1 MTAAL
6 SLRGVLPAAAV
17 PEWTSPL
24 TLEVPVGS
32 FYVMRTTSARSYALF
47 RLCVG
52 LTSPGQGHVQVLGT
66 EPATLGRRGAQVFR
80 RALGVGLLPHG
91 LISNLT
97 LRLNVVVPLVYG
109 GLYRP
114 DDAARRAD
122 EALSLCG
129 LVAFAD
135 HRPADV
141 PPEARQR
148 AVIARAVAR
157 DPELLLLEDPV
168 WSIDPGEADALLSL
182 CRSRARTVIVAT
194 HRGDEVLAHH
204 ADHAVLWDAHGL
216 SADAA

>member
-1 MTAAL
+1 MTIAV
-6 SLRGVLPAAAV
+6 SVSGVLPATAV
-17 PEWTSPL
+17 SEWSLPL
-24 TLEVPVGS
+24 TLDVPVGA
-32 FYVMRTTSARSYALF
+32 FYVLRTTSARSYALF

-52 LTSPGQGHVQVLGT
+52 LAVPAQGRVHVLGT
-66 EPATLGRRGAQVFR
+66 EPAALGRRAAQLFR

-97 LRLNVVVPLVYG
+97 LRLNVIVPLVYG
-109 GLYRP
+109 GLFPP

-122 EALSLCG
+122 EALALCG
-129 LVAFAD
+129 LGTFASD
-135 HRPADV
+135 RPADV

-157 DPELLLLEDPV
+157 DPDLLLLEDPV
-168 WSIDPGEADALLSL
+168 WSVEASEADALLSL

-194 HRGDEVLAHH
+194 HRKDDVLARH
-204 ADHAVLWDAHGL
+204 ADQAVLWDVHGL